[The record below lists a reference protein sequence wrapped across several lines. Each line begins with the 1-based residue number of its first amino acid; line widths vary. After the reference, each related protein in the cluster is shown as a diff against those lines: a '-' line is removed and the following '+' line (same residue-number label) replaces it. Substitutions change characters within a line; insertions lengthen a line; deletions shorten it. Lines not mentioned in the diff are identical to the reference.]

1 LRDRGQETGD
11 RRQKI
16 LIMEGLVFDI
26 KKFSVNDGPG
36 IRTTVFFKGCPL
48 RCVWCHNPESQE
60 SKAETLTI
68 SRKLDGKIF
77 DNAKEIGR
85 LMESTEVMEEILK
98 DAVFYEESKGGV
110 TFSGGEPTMQADFL
124 LELSKSCKKH
134 KLHTALDTCGYAS
147 AEILTEL
154 LPLIDLFLFDLK
166 LINED
171 LHIKYTGYSNKT
183 IIDNLKMLSFNK
195 ANIIIRIPVIPGITD
210 TPQNLNDIAAL
221 VASLPQK
228 INEIHLLPYHSI
240 AANKYKRLDKQNP
253 LKDLQSI
260 RKEDVLKHQL
270 FFEEKGFIVRIGG

>member
-1 LRDRGQETGD
+1 MQNTLY
-11 RRQKI
+11 
-16 LIMEGLVFDI
+16 MEGLVFDI

-60 SKAETLTI
+60 SKAETINI
-68 SRKLDGKIF
+68 SRNLDGKAF
-77 DNAKEIGR
+77 DNMKEIGR
-85 LMESTEVMEEILK
+85 LMESTEVMQEILK

-124 LELSKSCKKH
+124 MELLKACKQH

-147 AEILTEL
+147 KEVFTEL
-154 LPLIDLFLFDLK
+154 LALIDLFLFDLK

-171 LHIKYTGYSNKT
+171 VHIKYTGHSNKA
-183 IIDNLKMLSFNK
+183 IVDNLKMLSFNK
-195 ANIIIRIPVIPGITD
+195 ANIIIRIPIIPGITD
-210 TPQNLNDIAAL
+210 TQQNLNEIVELA
-221 VASLPQK
+221 ASLPQK

-253 LKDLQSI
+253 LKDLKSMGT
-260 RKEDVLKHQL
+260 KEVLKQQL
-270 FFEEKGFIVRIGG
+270 FFEERGFIVRIGG